1 MIRLTSLRFTS
12 WRLRSYEST
21 GGGEVDVLA
30 ASDRF
35 VYSRWQI
42 QCKNTKKVDVDV
54 LAKEI
59 GMTFV
64 TGADVVMIV
73 TTGEFTRDAFQYAS
87 RMMDVSRYYMILLQK
102 NDLEAIKEDKTNII
116 KILDKQ
122 ARKIFAKK
130 ELQMTD
136 NEIDEIETEGDNITH
151 QYFDEAE

>member
-30 ASDRF
+30 ASDSF

-54 LAKEI
+54 LAKEV

-64 TGADVVMIV
+64 TGADVIMIV
-73 TTGEFTRDAFQYAS
+73 TTGEFTRDAWQYAS
-87 RMMDVSRYYMILLQK
+87 RMMDVSRYYIILLQK
-102 NDLEAIKEDKTNII
+102 EDLDKIKEDKTNII
-116 KILDKQ
+116 KILDKK
-122 ARKIFAKK
+122 ARRVFAKK
-130 ELQMTD
+130 ELQMSDNDIDELEIEADNIMAEDYD
-136 NEIDEIETEGDNITH
+136 NEE
-151 QYFDEAE
+151 